1 MDIRR
6 TILLMIFSFSL
17 LMLWNNW
24 QIHQGNPSLLGG
36 QPQTA
41 DSTGKIASD
50 PATAGAASSTP
61 AGVPSAP
68 NVSTTPSS
76 NATAN
81 IVPGVTPATVTQ
93 AQTVSFKTDVL
104 SLSFDLQGAQLVR
117 ADLLAFPSREEKDQP
132 FVLLNNRGGQVYVV
146 QSGLT
151 GAPAGG
157 LYPTHL
163 SPYILLTSDRE
174 LIGDQLVIKFSSE
187 SGGVRLTKTF
197 TLMRSSYEILVDHQI
212 ENLTA
217 QPITPS
223 VYLQISR
230 DGKDAASENSTPSF
244 MSGPVSFTG
253 PAIYSEQDKFQKVSF
268 SEIEKRK
275 ATYVKEADN
284 GWFAM
289 VQHYFVTAWIPPQG
303 KTRSYEMIEL
313 QKNLFAIRS
322 IEPVGTIAANSQ
334 LSVPAKLWVGPQD
347 QENLEKVAP
356 GLDLVVDY
364 GLLTIIAKPLFALMT
379 WLFSLLG
386 NWGWTIVVLTI
397 LIKLAFYPLSAA
409 SYRSMAKMK
418 LVAPRL
424 QALKEKFGDD
434 RQKLNTAMMEMYRT
448 EKINPLG
455 GCLPIVVQIPV
466 FISLYY
472 VLGSSVELR
481 GAPWIGWIRDLAVQD
496 PYFILPV
503 VMMGTMF
510 IQMKLNP
517 TPPDPMQAKVMMF
530 MPLIFGAM
538 MFFFPSGLVL
548 YWCVNNI
555 LSIAQ
560 QWYVMRQI
568 ATLAATP
575 HR

>member
-24 QIHQGNPSLLGG
+24 QIHQGNPSLLSG
-36 QPQTA
+36 QPPTTA
-41 DSTGKIASD
+41 ST
-50 PATAGAASSTP
+50 PATSAAEATTAP
-61 AGVPSAP
+61 AGVPAG
-68 NVSTTPSS
+68 
-76 NATAN
+76 
-81 IVPGVTPATVTQ
+81 VPVTPATPAISTGTVSNVPGVAT
-93 AQTVSFKTDVL
+93 AAAVEPQTVSFKTDVL
-104 SLSFDLQGAQLVR
+104 ALSFDLQGAQLVR
-117 ADLLAFPSREEKDQP
+117 ADLLDFPSREEKDKP

-151 GAPAGG
+151 GAPAGS

-163 SPYILLTSDRE
+163 AQYTLATSDRE
-174 LIGDQLVIKFSSE
+174 LNGDQLVIKFVSE
-187 SGGVRLTKTF
+187 SGGVKLTKTF
-197 TLMRSSYEILVDHQI
+197 TLKRSSYEILVDHQI

-217 QPITPS
+217 QPISPS
-223 VYLQISR
+223 VYLQITR

-253 PAIYSEQDKFQKVSF
+253 PAIYSDQDKFQKVSF

-275 ATYVKEADN
+275 ATYIKEADN

-289 VQHYFVTAWIPPQG
+289 VQHYFVTAWVPPQG
-303 KTRSYEMIEL
+303 KTRNYEMTEL

-322 IEPVGTIAANSQ
+322 IEPVGSIAPGGQ
-334 LSVPAKLWVGPQD
+334 LIVPAKLWVGPQD
-347 QENLEKVAP
+347 QEDLEKVAP

-379 WLFSLLG
+379 WIYSILG

-397 LIKLAFYPLSAA
+397 LIKAAFYPLSAA

-418 LVAPRL
+418 MVAPRL

-455 GCLPIVVQIPV
+455 GCLPILVQIPV

-481 GAPWIGWIRDLAVQD
+481 GAPWIWWIKDLAVQD

-568 ATLAATP
+568 AAAAAIA

>member
-24 QIHQGNPSLLGG
+24 QVHQGNPSLLGG
-36 QPQTA
+36 QTPSAESTA
-41 DSTGKIASD
+41 KPSAD
-50 PATAGAASSTP
+50 PATTASTATP
-61 AGVPSAP
+61 AGVPTAPVSPSA
-68 NVSTTPSS
+68 SADTPS
-76 NATAN
+76 AN
-81 IVPGVTPATVTQ
+81 VPGVAPTAVSQ
-93 AQTVSFKTDVL
+93 AQLVNFKTDVL

-117 ADLLAFPSREEKDQP
+117 ADLLSFPSREEKDQP
-132 FVLLNNRGGQVYVV
+132 FVLLNNRGGQTYVV

-151 GAPAGG
+151 GAPAGS

-163 SPYILLTSDRE
+163 AQYTLITTDRE
-174 LIGDQLVIKFSSE
+174 LNGDKLVIKFVSE
-187 SGGVRLTKTF
+187 ASGVKLTKTF
-197 TLMRSSYEILVDHQI
+197 TLQKSSYEILVDHQI

-217 QPITPS
+217 QPISPS
-223 VYLQISR
+223 VYLQITR

-268 SEIEKRK
+268 SDIEKRK

-289 VQHYFVTAWIPPQG
+289 VQHYFVTAWVPPQG
-303 KTRSYEMIEL
+303 KNRSYEMTEL
-313 QKNLFAIRS
+313 QKNLFAVRS
-322 IEPVGTIAANSQ
+322 IEPVGSIAPNSQ
-334 LSVPAKLWVGPQD
+334 LNIPAKLWVGPQD
-347 QENLEKVAP
+347 QDGLEKVAP

-379 WLFSLLG
+379 WLYTILG

-397 LIKLAFYPLSAA
+397 LIKAAFYPLSAA

-455 GCLPIVVQIPV
+455 GCLPILVQIPV

-481 GAPWIGWIRDLAVQD
+481 GAPWIWWIKDLAVQD

-530 MPLIFGAM
+530 MPLVFGAM

-568 ATLAATP
+568 AATAAIP

>member
-24 QIHQGNPSLLGG
+24 QVHQGNPSLLGG
-36 QPQTA
+36 QTQPTESTA
-41 DSTGKIASD
+41 KPPVDG
-50 PATAGAASSTP
+50 ATTTAA

-68 NVSTTPSS
+68 TPPAASS
-76 NATAN
+76 NAPSAN
-81 IVPGVTPATVTQ
+81 VPGVASSAVSQ
-93 AQTVSFKTDVL
+93 AELVNFKTDVL

-117 ADLLAFPSREEKDQP
+117 ADLLSFPSREEKDQP
-132 FVLLNNRGGQVYVV
+132 FVLLNNRGGQTYVV

-151 GAPAGG
+151 GAPAGS

-163 SPYILLTSDRE
+163 APYTLITTDRA
-174 LIGDQLVIKFSSE
+174 LNGDQLVIKFVSE
-187 SGGVRLTKTF
+187 SSGVKLTKTF
-197 TLMRSSYEILVDHQI
+197 TLKKSSYEILVDHQI

-217 QPITPS
+217 QPISPS
-223 VYLQISR
+223 VYLQITR

-253 PAIYSEQDKFQKVSF
+253 PAIYSEQEKFQKVSF

-289 VQHYFVTAWIPPQG
+289 VQHYFVTAWVPPQG
-303 KTRSYEMIEL
+303 KNRTYEMTEL
-313 QKNLFAIRS
+313 QKNLFAVRS
-322 IEPVGTIAANSQ
+322 IEPVGAIAPNSQ
-334 LSVPAKLWVGPQD
+334 LNIPAKLWVGPQD
-347 QENLEKVAP
+347 QEGLESVAP

-379 WLFSLLG
+379 WLYTILG

-397 LIKLAFYPLSAA
+397 LIKAAFYPLSAA

-418 LVAPRL
+418 LVSPRL

-455 GCLPIVVQIPV
+455 GCLPILVQIPV

-481 GAPWIGWIRDLAVQD
+481 GAPWIWWIKDLAVQD

-568 ATLAATP
+568 ATAAAIA

>member
-24 QIHQGNPSLLGG
+24 QVHQGNPSLLGG
-36 QPQTA
+36 APQTSTPTAPA
-41 DSTGKIASD
+41 DSN
-50 PATAGAASSTP
+50 AAPS
-61 AGVPSAP
+61 ADAKGVPASVPTAP
-68 NVSTTPSS
+68 VTPSASAAVAS
-76 NATAN
+76 N
-81 IVPGVTPATVTQ
+81 VPGVASSASTQ
-93 AQTVSFKTDVL
+93 AQLVNFKTDVL
-104 SLSFDLQGAQLVR
+104 NLSFDLMGAQLVR
-117 ADLLAFPSREEKDQP
+117 ADLLAFPSREEKDKP
-132 FVLLNNRGGQVYVV
+132 FVLLNNSNGQIYIV

-151 GAPAGG
+151 GAPAGT

-163 SPYILLTSDRE
+163 APYTLITDQRE
-174 LIGDQLVIKFSSE
+174 LSGDQLVIKFASE
-187 SGGVRLTKTF
+187 SGGVKLTKTF
-197 TLMRSSYEILVDHQI
+197 TLKRGSYEILVDHQI
-212 ENLTA
+212 ENLSA
-217 QPITPS
+217 QPITPA
-223 VYLQISR
+223 VYLQITR
-230 DGKDAASENSTPSF
+230 DSKDPASENSTPSF

-253 PAIYSEQDKFQKVSF
+253 PVVYSDQEKFQKVSF

-275 ATYVKEADN
+275 ATYIKEADN

-289 VQHYFVTAWIPPQG
+289 VQHYFVTAWVPPQG
-303 KTRSYEMIEL
+303 KNRSYEMTEL

-322 IEPVGTIAANSQ
+322 IEPVGTIAPGSQ
-334 LSVPAKLWVGPQD
+334 LSIPAKLWVGPQD
-347 QENLEKVAP
+347 QEDLEQVAP

-364 GLLTIIAKPLFALMT
+364 GLLTIIAKPLFSLMT
-379 WLFSLLG
+379 WLHSLLG

-397 LIKLAFYPLSAA
+397 LIKAAFYPLSAA

-455 GCLPIVVQIPV
+455 GCLPILVQIPV

-481 GAPWIGWIRDLAVQD
+481 GAPWIWWIKDLAVQD

-530 MPLIFGAM
+530 MPLVFGAM

-568 ATLAATP
+568 NAAAAAA

>member
-24 QIHQGNPSLLGG
+24 QVHQGNPSLLGG
-36 QPQTA
+36 APQTTTQTAPA
-41 DSTGKIASD
+41 DSK
-50 PATAGAASSTP
+50 ATPSADTK
-61 AGVPSAP
+61 GVPASVPTAP
-68 NVSTTPSS
+68 VTPSAS
-76 NATAN
+76 AAVAGN
-81 IVPGVTPATVTQ
+81 VPGVTSSASSQ
-93 AQTVSFKTDVL
+93 AQLVNFKTDVL
-104 SLSFDLQGAQLVR
+104 NLSFDLMGAQLVR
-117 ADLLAFPSREEKDQP
+117 ADLLAFPSREEKDKP
-132 FVLLNNRGGQVYVV
+132 FVLLNNSNGQIYIV

-151 GAPAGG
+151 GAPAGT

-163 SPYILLTSDRE
+163 APYTLITDQRE
-174 LIGDQLVIKFSSE
+174 LSGDQLVIKFASE
-187 SGGVRLTKTF
+187 SGGVKLTKTF
-197 TLMRSSYEILVDHQI
+197 TLKRGSYEILVDHQI
-212 ENLTA
+212 ENLSA
-217 QPITPS
+217 QPITPA
-223 VYLQISR
+223 VYLQITR
-230 DGKDAASENSTPSF
+230 DSKDPASENSTPSF

-253 PAIYSEQDKFQKVSF
+253 PVVYSDQEKFQKVSF

-275 ATYVKEADN
+275 ATYIKEADN

-289 VQHYFVTAWIPPQG
+289 VQHYFVTAWVPPQG
-303 KTRSYEMIEL
+303 KNRSYEMTEL

-322 IEPVGTIAANSQ
+322 IEPVGTIAPGSQ
-334 LSVPAKLWVGPQD
+334 LSIPAKLWVGPQD
-347 QENLEKVAP
+347 QEDLEKVAP

-364 GLLTIIAKPLFALMT
+364 GLLTIIAKPLFSLMT
-379 WLFSLLG
+379 WLHSLLG

-397 LIKLAFYPLSAA
+397 LIKAAFYPLSAA

-455 GCLPIVVQIPV
+455 GCLPILVQIPV

-481 GAPWIGWIRDLAVQD
+481 GAPWIWWIKDLAVQD

-530 MPLIFGAM
+530 MPLVFGAM

-568 ATLAATP
+568 NAAAAAA

>member
-36 QPQTA
+36 TP
-41 DSTGKIASD
+41 
-50 PATAGAASSTP
+50 PSSTP
-61 AGVPSAP
+61 APAPTPGAPTADTSNPPASIPSAP
-68 NVSTTPSS
+68 VAPASS
-76 NATAN
+76 SAASN
-81 IVPGVTPATVTQ
+81 VPGVTTTAATQV
-93 AQTVSFKTDVL
+93 QTVDFKTDVL
-104 SLSFDLQGAQLVR
+104 NISFDLIGAQLIR

-132 FVLLNNRGGQVYVV
+132 FVLLNNRGGQVYIV

-151 GAPAGG
+151 GAPAGS

-163 SPYILLTSDRE
+163 APFTLITDQRE
-174 LIGDQLVIKFSSE
+174 LSGDQLIIKFASE
-187 SGGVRLTKTF
+187 SSGVKLTKTF
-197 TLMRSSYEILVDHQI
+197 TLKRGSYEILVDHQI
-212 ENLTA
+212 ENTTA
-217 QPITPS
+217 QPISPS
-223 VYLQISR
+223 VYLQITR
-230 DGKDAASENSTPSF
+230 DSKDPASENSTPSF

-253 PAIYSEQDKFQKVSF
+253 PAIYSEQEKFQKVSF

-275 ATYVKEADN
+275 ATYIKDADN

-289 VQHYFVTAWIPPQG
+289 VQHYFVTAWVPSQG
-303 KTRSYEMIEL
+303 KSRSYEMTEL

-322 IEPVGTIAANSQ
+322 IEPVGTIAPGSLLNI
-334 LSVPAKLWVGPQD
+334 PAKLWVGPQD
-347 QENLEKVAP
+347 QEGLEKVAP

-364 GLLTIIAKPLFALMT
+364 GLLTIIAKPVFALMT
-379 WLFSLLG
+379 WIYTLLG

-397 LIKLAFYPLSAA
+397 LIKAAFYPLSAA

-455 GCLPIVVQIPV
+455 GCLPILIQIPV

-481 GAPWIGWIRDLAVQD
+481 GAPWIWWIKDLAVQD

-503 VMMGTMF
+503 IMMGTMF
-510 IQMKLNP
+510 IQMRLNP

-530 MPLIFGAM
+530 MPLVFGAM

-568 ATLAATP
+568 AAIAAIA

>member
-36 QPQTA
+36 AP
-41 DSTGKIASD
+41 
-50 PATAGAASSTP
+50 PSSTP
-61 AGVPSAP
+61 APAP
-68 NVSTTPSS
+68 TPGASTADTTTPPASVPTAPVAPAIGSASS
-76 NATAN
+76 N
-81 IVPGVTPATVTQ
+81 VPGVTTTAPTQ
-93 AQTVSFKTDVL
+93 AQTVDFKTDVL
-104 SLSFDLQGAQLVR
+104 NISFDLIGAQLVR
-117 ADLLAFPSREEKDQP
+117 ADLLAFPSREEKDKP
-132 FVLLNNRGGQVYVV
+132 FVLLNNRGGQIYIV

-151 GAPAGG
+151 GAPAGS

-163 SPYILLTSDRE
+163 APFTLLTEQRE
-174 LIGDQLVIKFSSE
+174 LGGDQLVIKFASE
-187 SGGVRLTKTF
+187 SSGVKLTKTY
-197 TLMRSSYEILVDHQI
+197 TLTRGSYEILVDHQI
-212 ENLTA
+212 ENATA
-217 QPITPS
+217 QPISPS
-223 VYLQISR
+223 VYLQITR
-230 DGKDAASENSTPSF
+230 DSKDPASENSTPSF

-253 PAIYSEQDKFQKVSF
+253 PAIYSDQEKFQKVSF

-275 ATYVKEADN
+275 ATYIKDADN

-289 VQHYFVTAWIPPQG
+289 VQHYFVTAWVPPQG
-303 KTRSYEMIEL
+303 KNRSYEMTEL

-322 IEPVGTIAANSQ
+322 IEPVGIIAPGSQ
-334 LSVPAKLWVGPQD
+334 LNIPAKLWVGPQD
-347 QENLEKVAP
+347 QEGLEKVAP

-379 WLFSLLG
+379 WLYTLLG

-397 LIKLAFYPLSAA
+397 LIKAAFYPLSAA

-455 GCLPIVVQIPV
+455 GCLPILIQIPV

-481 GAPWIGWIRDLAVQD
+481 GAPWIWWIQDLAVQD

-510 IQMKLNP
+510 IQMRLNP
-517 TPPDPMQAKVMMF
+517 TPPDPLQAKVMMF
-530 MPLIFGAM
+530 MPLVFGAM

-568 ATLAATP
+568 AAIAAAA

>member
-36 QPQTA
+36 TTP
-41 DSTGKIASD
+41 
-50 PATAGAASSTP
+50 SSTP
-61 AGVPSAP
+61 AAPAPASTPATSAADASNPPASIPSAP
-68 NVSTTPSS
+68 VSPAASSAPS
-76 NATAN
+76 N
-81 IVPGVTPATVTQ
+81 VPGVTTTAATQT
-93 AQTVSFKTDVL
+93 QTVDFKTDVL
-104 SLSFDLQGAQLVR
+104 NISFDLVGAQLVR
-117 ADLLAFPSREEKDQP
+117 ADLLAFPSREEKDKP
-132 FVLLNNRGGQVYVV
+132 FVLLNNRGGQVYIV

-151 GAPAGG
+151 GAPAGS

-163 SPYILLTSDRE
+163 APFTLLTDQRE
-174 LIGDQLVIKFSSE
+174 LSGDQLVIKFASE
-187 SGGVRLTKTF
+187 SSGVKLTKTF
-197 TLMRSSYEILVDHQI
+197 TLKRGSYEILVDHQI
-212 ENLTA
+212 ENTTA
-217 QPITPS
+217 QPISPS
-223 VYLQISR
+223 VYLQITR
-230 DGKDAASENSTPSF
+230 DSKDPASENSTPSF

-253 PAIYSEQDKFQKVSF
+253 PAIYSEQEKFQKVSF

-275 ATYVKEADN
+275 ATYIKDADN

-289 VQHYFVTAWIPPQG
+289 VQHYFVTAWVPPQG
-303 KTRSYEMIEL
+303 KNRSYEMTEL

-322 IEPVGTIAANSQ
+322 IEPVGTIAPGSQ
-334 LSVPAKLWVGPQD
+334 LNIPAKLWVGPQD
-347 QENLEKVAP
+347 QEGLEKVAP

-379 WLFSLLG
+379 WLYTILG

-397 LIKLAFYPLSAA
+397 LIKAAFYPLSAA

-455 GCLPIVVQIPV
+455 GCLPILIQIPV

-481 GAPWIGWIRDLAVQD
+481 GAPWIWWIKDLAVQD

-510 IQMKLNP
+510 IQMRLNP
-517 TPPDPMQAKVMMF
+517 TPPDPLQAKIMMF
-530 MPLIFGAM
+530 MPLVFGAM

-568 ATLAATP
+568 AAIAAAT

>member
-24 QIHQGNPSLLGG
+24 QVHQGNPSLLGG
-36 QPQTA
+36 APQTTTQTAPA
-41 DSTGKIASD
+41 DSK
-50 PATAGAASSTP
+50 ATPSADTK
-61 AGVPSAP
+61 GVPASVPTAP
-68 NVSTTPSS
+68 VTPSAS
-76 NATAN
+76 AAVAGN
-81 IVPGVTPATVTQ
+81 VPGVTSSASTQ
-93 AQTVSFKTDVL
+93 AQLVNFKTDVL
-104 SLSFDLQGAQLVR
+104 NLSFDLMGAQLVR
-117 ADLLAFPSREEKDQP
+117 ADLLAFPSREEKDKP
-132 FVLLNNRGGQVYVV
+132 FVLLNNSNGQIYIV

-151 GAPAGG
+151 GAPAGT

-163 SPYILLTSDRE
+163 APYTLITDQRE
-174 LIGDQLVIKFSSE
+174 LSGDQLVIKFASE
-187 SGGVRLTKTF
+187 SGGVKLTKTF
-197 TLMRSSYEILVDHQI
+197 TLKRGSYEILVDHQI
-212 ENLTA
+212 ENLSA
-217 QPITPS
+217 QPITPA
-223 VYLQISR
+223 VYLQITR
-230 DGKDAASENSTPSF
+230 DSKDPASENSTPSF

-253 PAIYSEQDKFQKVSF
+253 PVVYSDQEKFQKVSF

-275 ATYVKEADN
+275 ATYIKEADN

-289 VQHYFVTAWIPPQG
+289 VQHYFVTAWVPPQG
-303 KTRSYEMIEL
+303 KNRSYEMTEL

-322 IEPVGTIAANSQ
+322 IEPVGTIAPGSQ
-334 LSVPAKLWVGPQD
+334 LSIPAKLWVGPQD
-347 QENLEKVAP
+347 QEDLEKVAP

-364 GLLTIIAKPLFALMT
+364 GLLTIIAKPLFSLMT
-379 WLFSLLG
+379 WLHSLLG

-397 LIKLAFYPLSAA
+397 LIKAAFYPLSAA

-455 GCLPIVVQIPV
+455 GCLPILVQIPV

-481 GAPWIGWIRDLAVQD
+481 GAPWIWWIKDLAVQD

-530 MPLIFGAM
+530 MPLVFGAM

-568 ATLAATP
+568 NAAAAAA

>member
-36 QPQTA
+36 AP
-41 DSTGKIASD
+41 
-50 PATAGAASSTP
+50 PSSTP
-61 AGVPSAP
+61 APAP
-68 NVSTTPSS
+68 TPGASTADTTTPPASVPTAPVAPAIGSASS
-76 NATAN
+76 N
-81 IVPGVTPATVTQ
+81 VPGVTTTAPTQ
-93 AQTVSFKTDVL
+93 AQTVDFKTDVL
-104 SLSFDLQGAQLVR
+104 NISFDLIGAQLVR
-117 ADLLAFPSREEKDQP
+117 ADLLAFPSREEKDKP
-132 FVLLNNRGGQVYVV
+132 FVLLNNRGGQIYIV

-151 GAPAGG
+151 GAPAGS

-163 SPYILLTSDRE
+163 APFTLLTEQRE
-174 LIGDQLVIKFSSE
+174 LSGDQLVIKFASE
-187 SGGVRLTKTF
+187 SSGVKLTKTY
-197 TLMRSSYEILVDHQI
+197 TLTRGSYEILVDHQI
-212 ENLTA
+212 ENTTA
-217 QPITPS
+217 QPISPS
-223 VYLQISR
+223 VYLQITR
-230 DGKDAASENSTPSF
+230 DSKDPASENSTPSF

-253 PAIYSEQDKFQKVSF
+253 PAIYSDQEKFQKVSF

-275 ATYVKEADN
+275 ATYIKDADN

-289 VQHYFVTAWIPPQG
+289 VQHYFVTAWVPPQG
-303 KTRSYEMIEL
+303 KNRSYEMTEL

-322 IEPVGTIAANSQ
+322 IEPVGIIAPGSQ
-334 LSVPAKLWVGPQD
+334 LNIPAKLWVGPQD
-347 QENLEKVAP
+347 QEGLEKVAP

-379 WLFSLLG
+379 WLYTLLG

-397 LIKLAFYPLSAA
+397 LIKAAFYPLSAA

-455 GCLPIVVQIPV
+455 GCLPILIQIPV

-481 GAPWIGWIRDLAVQD
+481 GAPWIWWIQDLAVQD

-510 IQMKLNP
+510 IQMRLNP
-517 TPPDPMQAKVMMF
+517 TPPDPLQAKVMMF
-530 MPLIFGAM
+530 MPLVFGAM

-568 ATLAATP
+568 AAIAAAA

>member
-24 QIHQGNPSLLGG
+24 QIHQGNPPLLGG
-36 QPQTA
+36 QTQSPPTA
-41 DSTGKIASD
+41 
-50 PATAGAASSTP
+50 PATPAAEASAAPT
-61 AGVPSAP
+61 GVPAAP
-68 NVSTTPSS
+68 VSPAANSTVS
-76 NATAN
+76 N
-81 IVPGVTPATVTQ
+81 VPGVTTAPAVEP
-93 AQTVSFKTDVL
+93 QTVNFKTDVL
-104 SLSFDLQGAQLVR
+104 TLSFDLQGAQLVR
-117 ADLLAFPSREEKDQP
+117 ADLLAFPSREEKDKP
-132 FVLLNNRGGQVYVV
+132 FVLLNNRGGQTYIV

-151 GAPAGG
+151 GAPAGS

-163 SPYILLTSDRE
+163 AQYTLVTSERE
-174 LIGDQLVIKFSSE
+174 LSGDQLVIKFVSE
-187 SGGVRLTKTF
+187 SGGVKLTKTF
-197 TLMRSSYEILVDHQI
+197 TLKRSSYEILVDHQI

-217 QPITPS
+217 QPISPS
-223 VYLQISR
+223 VYLQITR

-253 PAIYSEQDKFQKVSF
+253 PAVYSEQDKFQKVSF

-275 ATYVKEADN
+275 ATYIKEADN

-289 VQHYFVTAWIPPQG
+289 VQHYFVTAWVPPQG
-303 KTRSYEMIEL
+303 KTRSYEMTEL

-322 IEPVGTIAANSQ
+322 IEPVGSIAPGSQ
-334 LSVPAKLWVGPQD
+334 LNIPAKLWVGPQD
-347 QENLEKVAP
+347 QEGLEKVAP

-379 WLFSLLG
+379 WLYTILG

-397 LIKLAFYPLSAA
+397 LIKAAFYPLSAA

-455 GCLPIVVQIPV
+455 GCLPILVQIPV

-481 GAPWIGWIRDLAVQD
+481 GAPWIWWIKDLAVQD

-503 VMMGTMF
+503 IMMGTMF

-568 ATLAATP
+568 AAAAAIA

>member
-36 QPQTA
+36 TP
-41 DSTGKIASD
+41 
-50 PATAGAASSTP
+50 PSSTP
-61 AGVPSAP
+61 APAPTPGAPTADTSNPPASIPSAP
-68 NVSTTPSS
+68 VAPASS
-76 NATAN
+76 SAASN
-81 IVPGVTPATVTQ
+81 VPGVTTTAATQV
-93 AQTVSFKTDVL
+93 QTVDFKTDVL
-104 SLSFDLQGAQLVR
+104 NISFDLIGAQLVR

-132 FVLLNNRGGQVYVV
+132 FVLLNNRGGQVYIV

-151 GAPAGG
+151 GAPAGS

-163 SPYILLTSDRE
+163 APFTLITDQRE
-174 LIGDQLVIKFSSE
+174 LSGDQLIIKFASE
-187 SGGVRLTKTF
+187 SSGVKLTKTF
-197 TLMRSSYEILVDHQI
+197 TLKRGSYEILVDHQI
-212 ENLTA
+212 ENTTA
-217 QPITPS
+217 QPISPS
-223 VYLQISR
+223 VYLQITR
-230 DGKDAASENSTPSF
+230 DSKDPASENSTPSF

-253 PAIYSEQDKFQKVSF
+253 PAIYSEQEKFQKVSF

-275 ATYVKEADN
+275 ATYIKDADN

-289 VQHYFVTAWIPPQG
+289 VQHYFVTAWVPSQG
-303 KTRSYEMIEL
+303 KSRSYEMTEL

-322 IEPVGTIAANSQ
+322 IEPVGTIAPGSLLNI
-334 LSVPAKLWVGPQD
+334 PAKLWVGPQD
-347 QENLEKVAP
+347 QEGLEKVAP

-364 GLLTIIAKPLFALMT
+364 GLLTIIAKPVFALMT
-379 WLFSLLG
+379 WIYTLLG

-397 LIKLAFYPLSAA
+397 LIKAAFYPLSAA

-455 GCLPIVVQIPV
+455 GCLPILIQIPV

-481 GAPWIGWIRDLAVQD
+481 GAPWIWWIKDLAVQD

-503 VMMGTMF
+503 IMMGTMF
-510 IQMKLNP
+510 IQMRLNP

-530 MPLIFGAM
+530 MPLVFGAM

-568 ATLAATP
+568 AAIAAVA

>member
-268 SEIEKRK
+268 FEIEKRK

-322 IEPVGTIAANSQ
+322 IEPVGTLAANSQ
-334 LSVPAKLWVGPQD
+334 LSIPAKLWVGPQD
-347 QENLEKVAP
+347 QEDLEKVAP

>member
-1 MDIRR
+1 
-6 TILLMIFSFSL
+6 
-17 LMLWNNW
+17 MLWNNW
-24 QIHQGNPSLLGG
+24 QVHQGNPPLLGG
-36 QPQTA
+36 TTQPVTPSTA
-41 DSTGKIASD
+41 TTPG
-50 PATAGAASSTP
+50 STP
-61 AGVPSAP
+61 DAATTVAAGVPTAPAVTSPASSA
-68 NVSTTPSS
+68 
-76 NATAN
+76 NAN
-81 IVPGVTPATVTQ
+81 VPGLTTAATSQSQSVE
-93 AQTVSFKTDVL
+93 FKTDVL
-104 SLSFDLQGAQLVR
+104 QLTFDLQGAQLVR
-117 ADLLAFPSREEKDQP
+117 AELLNFPSRENKGQP
-132 FVLLNNRGGQVYVV
+132 FVLLNKSAAQTYIV

-151 GAPAGG
+151 GAPAGS

-163 SPYILLTSDRE
+163 ANFTLATEQRE
-174 LIGDQLVIKFSSE
+174 LVDDQLIIKFVSE
-187 SGGVRLTKTF
+187 SGGVKLTKTF
-197 TLMRSSYEILVDHQI
+197 TLERGSYAIHVDHQI
-212 ENLTA
+212 ENLSA
-217 QPITPS
+217 QPVSPS
-223 VYLQISR
+223 VYLQITR
-230 DGKDAASENSTPSF
+230 DGKDPESENSTPSF
-244 MSGPVSFTG
+244 MSGPVSFSG

-275 ATYVKEADN
+275 ATYIKETDN

-289 VQHYFVTAWIPPQG
+289 VQHYFVTAWVPPQG
-303 KTRSYEMIEL
+303 KSRSYEMTEL
-313 QKNLFAIRS
+313 QKNLFAVRS
-322 IEPVGTIAANSQ
+322 IEPVGTIPVGGQ
-334 LSVPAKLWVGPQD
+334 ITVPAKLWVGPQD
-347 QENLEKVAP
+347 QDRLEEVAP

-379 WLFSLLG
+379 WLYSLLG

-397 LIKLAFYPLSAA
+397 LIKAAFYPLSAA

-418 LVAPRL
+418 MVAPRL

-481 GAPWIGWIRDLAVQD
+481 GAPWILWVKDLAVQD

-503 VMMGTMF
+503 IMMATMF

-517 TPPDPMQAKVMMF
+517 TPPDPMQAKVMLF
-530 MPLIFGAM
+530 MPLVFGAM

-560 QWYVMRQI
+560 QWYIMRQMAI
-568 ATLAATP
+568 VAATP

>member
-36 QPQTA
+36 TTPSSTPAPTPTPSASTA
-41 DSTGKIASD
+41 DSTTPPASI
-50 PATAGAASSTP
+50 
-61 AGVPSAP
+61 PSAP
-68 NVSTTPSS
+68 VAS
-76 NATAN
+76 
-81 IVPGVTPATVTQ
+81 VTPAAGSSLSNVPSVAPTAATQ
-93 AQTVSFKTDVL
+93 AQTVDFKTDVL
-104 SLSFDLQGAQLVR
+104 NISFDLIGAQLVR
-117 ADLLAFPSREEKDQP
+117 ADLLAFPSREEKDKP
-132 FVLLNNRGGQVYVV
+132 FVLLNNRGGQVYIV

-151 GAPAGG
+151 GAPAGS

-163 SPYILLTSDRE
+163 APFTLITDQRE
-174 LIGDQLVIKFSSE
+174 LSGDQLVIKFASE
-187 SGGVRLTKTF
+187 SSGVKLTKTF
-197 TLMRSSYEILVDHQI
+197 TLTRGSYEILVDHQI
-212 ENLTA
+212 ENTTA
-217 QPITPS
+217 QPIAPA
-223 VYLQISR
+223 VYLQITR
-230 DGKDAASENSTPSF
+230 DSKDPASENSTPSF

-253 PAIYSEQDKFQKVSF
+253 PAIYSDQEQFQKVSF

-275 ATYVKEADN
+275 ATYIKETDN

-289 VQHYFVTAWIPPQG
+289 VQHYFVTAWVPPQG
-303 KTRSYEMIEL
+303 KSRTYEMTEL
-313 QKNLFAIRS
+313 QKNLFAVRS
-322 IEPVGTIAANSQ
+322 IEPVGTIAPGSQ
-334 LSVPAKLWVGPQD
+334 LNIPAKLWVGPQD
-347 QENLEKVAP
+347 QQGLEKVAP

-379 WLFSLLG
+379 WLYTILG

-397 LIKLAFYPLSAA
+397 LIKAAFYPLSAA

-418 LVAPRL
+418 LVSPRL

-455 GCLPIVVQIPV
+455 GCLPILIQIPV

-481 GAPWIGWIRDLAVQD
+481 GAPWIWWIKDLAVQD

-503 VMMGTMF
+503 IMMGTMF
-510 IQMKLNP
+510 IQMRLNP

-568 ATLAATP
+568 AAIAAAA